1 VGAAF
6 AGMVSFR
13 FLESVAPVTQFK
25 PRLGAQMPPPTTILL
40 PTLEVPFK
48 SAYTPDSTGKIT
60 IMSQYII
67 TYRKI
72 SMMVATNAFTP
83 VVLTVNV
90 AMFGDGATGIV
101 GQFKNDDGQIHTF
114 DVVAP
119 NFSLYLTG
127 AFSSAPVPLI
137 GWVFLN

>member
-1 VGAAF
+1 
-6 AGMVSFR
+6 
-13 FLESVAPVTQFK
+13 
-25 PRLGAQMPPPTTILL
+25 MPPPTTILL
-40 PTLEVPFK
+40 PTLEMPFK
-48 SAYTPDSTGKIT
+48 SVYTPDSTGKIT

-67 TYRKI
+67 NYRKI

-127 AFSSAPVPLI
+127 ASSSAPVPLI